1 MFREFAHGRS
11 GSGHGKARRLSDT
24 RSIIAIDRSA
34 SDCSTVGTTHHP
46 PGVMSGT
53 HRRVLGTPL
62 PLRQG
67 RPSFP
72 RVPRDRCT

>member
-11 GSGHGKARRLSDT
+11 GSDHGKARRLSDT

-34 SDCSTVGTTHHP
+34 SDCSTVGATHRP

-72 RVPRDRCT
+72 RVPRDRCA